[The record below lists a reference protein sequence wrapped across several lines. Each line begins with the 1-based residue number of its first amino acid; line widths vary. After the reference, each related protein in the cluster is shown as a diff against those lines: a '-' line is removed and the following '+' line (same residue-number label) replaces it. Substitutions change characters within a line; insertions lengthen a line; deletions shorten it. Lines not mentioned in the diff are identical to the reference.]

1 MGRKLKN
8 APVYFTVAQVRY
20 NPILSLDSYIPK
32 IQESMRKEGFPDFKK
47 GVRTSFNVTAIAR
60 GDNVQ
65 PQLPTYERVEYYVF
79 FNASSTRGFVV
90 EQDAVAFQATEYDTF
105 EVFSA
110 ELLKGLDI
118 IHKTV
123 ALDFS
128 ERVGVRYLDAVIPR
142 DGDELSNYLVPEVF
156 GIASRLANVEVLHSF
171 SETLVRVPS
180 IGTVTARTVIQNGQ
194 PGFPPDLLP
203 TGLKMMVSLM
213 NFNGIHAILDTD
225 GSFEGRESF
234 DLGKLKER
242 LVALHDEI
250 SKSFKATV
258 TDHARSVW
266 D

>member
-32 IQESMRKEGFPDFKK
+32 IQESMRKAGFPDFKK

-65 PQLPTYERVEYYVF
+65 PQLPTIESVAHYVF
-79 FNASSTRGFVV
+79 SNADSTSGFVV
-90 EQDAVAFQATEYDTF
+90 EQNAVAFQATKYDTF
-105 EVFSA
+105 ETFSE

-118 IHKTV
+118 IHKSV
-123 ALDFS
+123 VLDFS

-142 DGDELSNYLVPEVF
+142 DGDKLSDYLVPEVL
-156 GIASRLANVEVLHSF
+156 GIASRLTNIEVLHSF
-171 SETLVRVPS
+171 SETLVRVPP
-180 IGTVTARTVIQNGQ
+180 IGTVTARTIIQNGQ
-194 PGFPPDLLP
+194 LGFPPDLLP
-203 TGLKMMVSLM
+203 TGLKMMASFM
-213 NFNGIHAILDTD
+213 EFNGIHAIIDTD
-225 GSFEGRESF
+225 GSFEGREAF
-234 DLGKLKER
+234 DLGRLKER
-242 LVALHDEI
+242 LVTLHDEI